1 MSSFFLLFLNKK
13 MAEAIDRALYARVKA
28 EAKRRF
34 KKWPSA
40 YGSGW
45 LVREYKRRGGRYSGS
60 KRGHGV
66 DDWFRERWVDACH
79 WPKRV
84 PCGRQQRGRKF
95 PYCRPSVQVSRK
107 TPKLVQEMSQSEIEK
122 LCKRKRKNPKRR
134 MRSQSRKSRRRSTS
148 RKKKCIHIMK
158 SPRRTKKFRAVLH
171 KCKVDFG
178 GAGYSDFTLHKD
190 KERKKRYIVRHRK
203 RENWS
208 KSGQCTAGFWSKHL
222 LWNKPSLSSSKR
234 SIEKRFGLNVC
245 GV

>member
-1 MSSFFLLFLNKK
+1 
-13 MAEAIDRALYARVKA
+13 MAAEPIDRALYARVKA

-66 DDWFRERWVDACH
+66 DDWFAERWVDSCH
-79 WPKRV
+79 PKRV

-95 PYCRPSVQVSRK
+95 PYCRPTVRVSK
-107 TPKLVQEMSQSEIEK
+107 QTPKLLTEMSGTEIKK

-134 MRSQSRKSRRRSTS
+134 MPSQRRGSRRRSRS
-148 RKKKCIHIMK
+148 RKRGCIRITK
-158 SPRRTKKFRAVLH
+158 SPRRTKKFRAVLPQ
-171 KCKVDFG
+171 CKVDFG

-190 KERKKRYIVRHRK
+190 KARKKRYIVRHRK
-203 RENWS
+203 RENWT

-234 SIEKRFGLNVC
+234 SIEKRFGLKIC
-245 GV
+245 S